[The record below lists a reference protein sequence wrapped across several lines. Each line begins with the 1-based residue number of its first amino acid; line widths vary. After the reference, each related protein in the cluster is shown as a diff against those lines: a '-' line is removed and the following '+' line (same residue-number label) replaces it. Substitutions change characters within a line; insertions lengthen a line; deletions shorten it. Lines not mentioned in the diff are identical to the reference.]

1 MPLTKYIIKNKRIT
15 NILFVSTLLPYLLLC
30 LTLGGFHNS
39 LLNTKHCNH
48 RQHPIAR
55 KNIDT
60 SHTSHIE
67 VSEKGYQH
75 DSETCQICQWL
86 KTPSSAVQFLTLNLQ
101 FDFVYVSSPRN
112 FNPIL
117 PSLSIHKFTIRPPP
131 FSSCFSA

>member
-1 MPLTKYIIKNKRIT
+1 MPLMKYFIRNKNRT
-15 NILFVSTLLPYLLLC
+15 NILFVSILLPYLLLC

-39 LLNTKHCNH
+39 FLNTQHCNH
-48 RQHPIAR
+48 KQHPVAR
-55 KNIDT
+55 KTIDT

-67 VSEKGYQH
+67 VSRNGYQH

-86 KTPSSAVQFLTLNLQ
+86 KTPSSAVQFLTVDKQ
-101 FDFVYVSSPRN
+101 FDFVCVNSPRN

-131 FSSCFSA
+131 SSSCFSA